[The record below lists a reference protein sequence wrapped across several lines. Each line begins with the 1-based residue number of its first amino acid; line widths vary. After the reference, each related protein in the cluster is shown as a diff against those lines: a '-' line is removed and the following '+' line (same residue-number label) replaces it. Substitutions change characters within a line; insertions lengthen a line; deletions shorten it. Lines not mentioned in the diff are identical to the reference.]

1 MRYALMPTAIIID
14 DYDELADLLEHFLK
28 LLGIKTVAKG
38 RNGMEAFELYRAH
51 NPDYVF
57 LDVSM
62 PVYDGFFALNKI
74 RQQNPYAKI
83 IMATGDKSEDTRRQ
97 LEIMGATDILYKPI
111 EPNLLK
117 NAMEQE
123 RLRLINLGVAI

>member
-1 MRYALMPTAIIID
+1 
-14 DYDELADLLEHFLK
+14 
-28 LLGIKTVAKG
+28 
-38 RNGMEAFELYRAH
+38 
-51 NPDYVF
+51 
-57 LDVSM
+57 
-62 PVYDGFFALNKI
+62 
-74 RQQNPYAKI
+74 
-83 IMATGDKSEDTRRQ
+83 MATGDKSEDTRRQ